1 MTPFLD
7 REQAGWMLV
16 DRLRDHGACAG
27 SKERPLVLAIPRGG
41 VVVGAI
47 LARGLA
53 ADLDVVLARKL
64 RAPRQPE
71 LALGAV
77 SETGEVYLNHFAEA
91 MSDIGEAW
99 IAGERK
105 RQMAE
110 IERRRAMVR
119 AVRPQAPI
127 RGRTVI
133 LTDDGLATG
142 ATMIAAL
149 RTVRAA
155 GPARI
160 VVALPVASP
169 ERLPAIE
176 ALCDRVECLVIPD
189 DFLAVGQFY
198 RCFDEVTDD
207 TVVALLREY
216 GSAAT
221 PWLGQP
227 AAVGA

>member
-1 MTPFLD
+1 MTTFLD

-16 DRLRDHGACAG
+16 DRLRDHGIGAG

-71 LALGAV
+71 LALG
-77 SETGEVYLNHFAEA
+77 EVVEIHLAGLGDGAEA

-105 RQMAE
+105 RQLAE
-110 IERRRAMVR
+110 IERRRALVR
-119 AVRPQAPI
+119 AVRPQVPI

-149 RTVRAA
+149 RTVRGAC
-155 GPARI
+155 PERI

-176 ALCDRVECLVIPD
+176 ALCDRLECLLAPA

-198 RCFDEVTDD
+198 RCFEEVTDD

-221 PWLGQP
+221 PWLGRP
-227 AAVGA
+227 ATVGA